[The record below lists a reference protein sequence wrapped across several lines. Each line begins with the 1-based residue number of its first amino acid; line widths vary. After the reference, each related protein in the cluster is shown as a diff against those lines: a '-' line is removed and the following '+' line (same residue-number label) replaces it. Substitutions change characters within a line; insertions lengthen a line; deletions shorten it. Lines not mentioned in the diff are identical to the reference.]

1 MTFLSTGIA
10 RADTALMQRGATD
23 ASSDIMLIDRHHPQ
37 RQQVEAFITRRFSHA
52 HGARVSH
59 FLPQLIAI
67 FNHNGDVLAALGL
80 RHAAKEP
87 LFLEQYLD
95 APLEQ
100 LLSAHSG
107 DTAAPVQRQE
117 IIEIGNLASIDRR
130 ASRRLFGFLAG
141 LLISEG
147 YQWATFTGCPSLRKT
162 FTLLGIDTFSLGEAR
177 VERLAADQRDWGSY
191 YDDKPEVL
199 AGRVVNGKAL
209 LSRTTSDSTV
219 EVAL

>member
-1 MTFLSTGIA
+1 MTFLSTSIA
-10 RADTALMQRGATD
+10 RSDSALKQRTATGASADIA
-23 ASSDIMLIDRHHPQ
+23 LIDRNHPQ
-37 RQQVEAFITRRFSHA
+37 RHQVEAFITRRFRDA
-52 HGARVSH
+52 HGARISN
-59 FLPQLIAI
+59 FMPQLIAI

-80 RHAAKEP
+80 RNAAKEP

-100 LLSAHSG
+100 LLSAQSG
-107 DTAAPVQRQE
+107 DTAAPAQRGD
-117 IIEIGNLASIDRR
+117 IVEIGNLASIDRR

-141 LLISEG
+141 FLISEG
-147 YQWATFTGCPSLRKT
+147 YQWATFTGCPSLRKI
-162 FTLLGIDTFSLGEAR
+162 FNLLGIDTFSLGEAR

-199 AGRVVNGKAL
+199 AGRVVNGKVL
-209 LSRTTSDSTV
+209 LSRATSDSTV